1 MSPFYRFYH
10 FLFRLMLRL
19 FTRRAVVTGL
29 ENLPASGPAILVS
42 NHISYWDPGL
52 LVALVPRQ
60 IYFLS
65 KAEMFDG
72 GIVDWLFRK
81 ADVFPI
87 QRGSADVEAMRHAL
101 GVLARGDLVGM
112 FPKGTRAP
120 ENRDQPVR
128 GGMVLL
134 AARSKAPLVP
144 IGIAGMDGL
153 LGPKFPWLGWPR
165 VTITFGRPFMLDEI
179 FPAAITA
186 DNRPAVVEA
195 IMARVQAL
203 LPSPAS
209 AG

>member
-1 MSPFYRFYH
+1 MVRGREH
-10 FLFRLMLRL
+10 
-19 FTRRAVVTGL
+19 
-29 ENLPASGPAILVS
+29 LPSTGPAILVS

-52 LVALVPRQ
+52 LVAVVSRQ
-60 IYFLS
+60 IFFLS

-87 QRGSADVEAMRHAL
+87 HRGSADVEAMRHAL

-153 LGPKFPWLGWPR
+153 VGPKFPWLGWPQ
-165 VTITFGRPFMLDEI
+165 VTITFGRPATLVEI
-179 FPAAITA
+179 FPDPITA
-186 DNRPAVVEA
+186 DNRPAVIDA
-195 IMARVQAL
+195 IMQRVHAL
-203 LPSPAS
+203 LPIPDSVR
-209 AG
+209 